1 MEEKR
6 MEKKISTGLK
16 VWLWLVIIA
25 NGWNLIKNVM
35 AIGDSPLAA
44 IFSIVVEGVMI
55 YGAVLIMF
63 KTKKLGFKLMC
74 IAVGVNAVLSIILML
89 FVGVAAGAATG
100 SAAVGVASSVIAV
113 MLVIIGA
120 IFNPLITYLLMKKDW
135 DMFE

>member
-1 MEEKR
+1 